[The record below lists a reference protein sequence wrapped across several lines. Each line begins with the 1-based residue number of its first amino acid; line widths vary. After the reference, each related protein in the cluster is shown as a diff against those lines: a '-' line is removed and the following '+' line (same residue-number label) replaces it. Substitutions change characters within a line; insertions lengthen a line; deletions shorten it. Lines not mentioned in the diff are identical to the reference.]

1 MGIAKRNGDKIQ
13 IKYTLYTL
21 CFMGTIMSGQNNV
34 SHLITCSTRPIYPYI
49 VEQNHNYIYIG
60 VSVRNDICVHV
71 E

>member
-1 MGIAKRNGDKIQ
+1 MGITKRNADKIQ

-34 SHLITCSTRPIYPYI
+34 SHLIICSTRHTCIYTYI
-49 VEQNHNYIYIG
+49 IKQNHIG
-60 VSVRNDICVHV
+60 VLVRNDICVHV